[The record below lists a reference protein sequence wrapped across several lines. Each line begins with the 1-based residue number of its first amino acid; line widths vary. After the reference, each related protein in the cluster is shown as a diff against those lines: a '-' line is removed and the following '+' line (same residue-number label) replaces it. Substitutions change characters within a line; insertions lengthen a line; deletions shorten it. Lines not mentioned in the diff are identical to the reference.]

1 MSIFTLPYFKLPQLL
16 SHEVHVLGVH
26 LGDLQASFK
35 GLAAVLSE
43 DEHLKVGRFFYERDR
58 RCFAIARGMLR
69 CLLAGYLSMHP
80 KEIRFSY
87 GKFGKP
93 SLDSDFSKKDSNLC
107 FNLSHAGDW
116 VLYAFAKNREVGIDI
131 ESVSNPVPWRQLASE
146 IFSLTE
152 QAELT
157 AFPQYQQK
165 EVFLRGWT
173 RKEAYLKGRGEGLFL
188 PLNSFSVPLG
198 LIKKPEPIISS
209 DKEGITQWWFH
220 PVSSIPG
227 YIIALAVAGEPVRI
241 RRIHWPALLDSTA
254 PQRSALNQL
263 EGLIAAAT
271 FDDIRTAS
279 AVAPSVV
286 GKRGRERM
294 FPCSISLIVE

>member
-1 MSIFTLPYFKLPQLL
+1 MSIFTFPYFKLSQLL

-26 LGDLQASFK
+26 LDNLQASFK
-35 GLAAVLSE
+35 GLAAFLSE
-43 DEHLKVGRFFYERDR
+43 DEHLKVGRFLHKRDR
-58 RCFAIARGMLR
+58 QRFTIARGLLR
-69 CLLAGYLSMHP
+69 CLFANYFGRLP
-80 KEIRFSY
+80 NEIRFSY
-87 GKFGKP
+87 GEFGKP
-93 SLDSDFSKKDSNLC
+93 ALAADFSKEDCNLH

-116 VLYAFAKNREVGIDI
+116 VFYAFAKNREVGIDI
-131 ESVSNPVPWRQLASE
+131 EPVSNPVPWRQLASE

-198 LIKKPEPIISS
+198 LIKKPKPIISS
-209 DKEGITQWWFH
+209 DQEGITQWWFH
-220 PVSSIPG
+220 PVDSISG

-241 RRIHWPALLDSTA
+241 RSIHWPALLDSTA
-254 PQRSALNQL
+254 PQQSALNQL
-263 EGLIAAAT
+263 EGLIAAAA

-286 GKRGRERM
+286 GKRG
-294 FPCSISLIVE
+294 